1 MNKDIDMKVHI
12 QKRIGSRKCE
22 TVYPGKKRDRM
33 QSAPGQW
40 GGSAK
45 NRVAQESLM
54 ERMRDS
60 AYTDSENADVSDY
73 GEDTQSELMEQMRDG
88 AYTDS
93 ENTGVSDYGEDAQKE
108 LMERMRDSPYTDSV
122 GENKES
128 HMLGIICRKK
138 EDKKED
144 KKEESLSSVPIVR
157 RGEGGKLDIR
167 PKTNKK
173 KIRKKASY

>member
-144 KKEESLSSVPIVR
+144 K
-157 RGEGGKLDIR
+157 
-167 PKTNKK
+167 
-173 KIRKKASY
+173 